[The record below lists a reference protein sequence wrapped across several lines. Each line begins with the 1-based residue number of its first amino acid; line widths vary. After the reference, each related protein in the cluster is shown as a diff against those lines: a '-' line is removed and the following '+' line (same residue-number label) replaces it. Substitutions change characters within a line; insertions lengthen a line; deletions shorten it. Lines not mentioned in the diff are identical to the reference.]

1 MCEPLTIAAG
11 AAVLTSAVSAG
22 LSIQGQTMK
31 RSAEV
36 EYQNRQVEANRAQMR
51 ENRDLATKAYLDQA
65 LAIQANLAE
74 TREATAAQNYDTSVK
89 RQQAEGSTIAAA
101 AEGGVEGLSLHALL
115 ADFHKQED
123 MFLTRNE
130 QNLIFKQQQSSRETR
145 GLQNQATSR
154 IAQIKPI
161 VPGPIAPV
169 DYFSPLLGI
178 ANNATQTYLGVNA
191 ATKPIK

>member
-1 MCEPLTIAAG
+1 MCEPVTIMTG
-11 AAVLTSAVSAG
+11 AALLTSAVSAG
-22 LSIQGQTMK
+22 LSIQGQTQQ
-31 RSAEV
+31 RAAQV
-36 EYQNRQVEANRAQMR
+36 GYQNRQVEANRAQMR

-89 RQQAEGSTIAAA
+89 RQQAEGRTIAAA

-130 QNLIFKQQQSSRETR
+130 QNLIFRQQQASRETQ
-145 GLQNQATSR
+145 GLQNQASSR
-154 IAQIKPI
+154 IAQIKPV

-169 DYFSPLLGI
+169 DYFSPILGI
-178 ANNATQTYLGVNA
+178 ANNTTQTYLSATA
-191 ATKPIK
+191 ALKPKN